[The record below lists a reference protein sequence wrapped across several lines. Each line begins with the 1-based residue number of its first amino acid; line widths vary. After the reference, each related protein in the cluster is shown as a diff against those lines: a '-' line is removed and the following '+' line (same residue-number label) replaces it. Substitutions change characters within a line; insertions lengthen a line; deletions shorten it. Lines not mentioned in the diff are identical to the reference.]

1 MEVSKYSTLA
11 FNFAIIGLAVLDGE
25 VADPCNPQS
34 AIAGW
39 NSCVRASPVEQS
51 LVGDDEILVL
61 RNRTPRTVSDPD
73 GSSTKR
79 FVLCAV
85 GLPESSD

>member
-1 MEVSKYSTLA
+1 M
-11 FNFAIIGLAVLDGE
+11 LDGE

-51 LVGDDEILVL
+51 LIGNDEILVL
-61 RNRTPRTVSDPD
+61 RNRTLRTVSDLD
-73 GSSTKR
+73 RSSTKG
-79 FVLCAV
+79 FVLCAA
-85 GLPESSD
+85 GLPESSCWSWERPEAIVRVKVHGL

>member
-1 MEVSKYSTLA
+1 MA
-11 FNFAIIGLAVLDGE
+11 FYFAIIDLAVLDGE

-51 LVGDDEILVL
+51 MVGYDEILVL
-61 RNRTPRTVSDPD
+61 RNRTLRTVSDPD
-73 GSSTKR
+73 GSSTKE
-79 FVLCAV
+79 FVLCAA
-85 GLPESSD
+85 GLPELSD